1 MVKSRPVFLN
11 SPDSNGF
18 GEHCIMSPANGGVH
32 NISFSNSISGNVQD
46 EFMMWEPGK
55 WIDNY
60 LGTRFGVFLTFSST
74 EESLKKIFAINDLI
88 ERFNDP
94 DGAQ

>member
-1 MVKSRPVFLN
+1 
-11 SPDSNGF
+11 
-18 GEHCIMSPANGGVH
+18 
-32 NISFSNSISGNVQD
+32 
-46 EFMMWEPGK
+46 MMWEPGK

-60 LGTRFGVFLTFSST
+60 LGTRFGVVFLTFSST